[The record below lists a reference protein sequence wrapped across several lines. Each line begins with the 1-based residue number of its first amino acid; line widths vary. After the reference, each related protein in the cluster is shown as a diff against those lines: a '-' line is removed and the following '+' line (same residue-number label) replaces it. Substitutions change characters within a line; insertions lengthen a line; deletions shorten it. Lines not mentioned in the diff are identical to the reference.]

1 VGFSNGGLETKELP
15 SEMDRV
21 DQTSCGRGEVGVNIN
36 GKHGNYF
43 STNKG
48 LRQGDPLSPLLF
60 NLVGDAL
67 AAMLDKA
74 RNVGHIRGLVQN
86 LLEGGIT
93 HLQYADDTVIFL
105 SFEEQNLLHTKFIF
119 FCFEKM
125 SGLKINFQKSD
136 VVVVGGSDE
145 EQN

>member
-1 VGFSNGGLETKELP
+1 
-15 SEMDRV
+15 
-21 DQTSCGRGEVGVNIN
+21 
-36 GKHGNYF
+36 
-43 STNKG
+43 
-48 LRQGDPLSPLLF
+48 
-60 NLVGDAL
+60 
-67 AAMLDKA
+67 MLDKA
-74 RNVGHIRGLVQN
+74 RNIGHIRGLVQN
-86 LLEGGIT
+86 LLDGGIT

-105 SFEEQNLLHTKFIF
+105 SFEEQTLLRTKFIF